1 MVLPAYC
8 TREEVKDA
16 LDFKET
22 ARANAAL
29 DRAIQGARDAVDSLC
44 NRTFVP
50 TVATKFFDW
59 PDVNSPKPWRL
70 WLDESEVITVTQ
82 LVSGGSLV
90 SPSLYLLEPNREGPP
105 FDRIEINRAG
115 TATFN
120 TGLTPQQNIALTGV
134 FGFDLAQAPAGNI
147 VGSLTSSSQTSFP
160 VTDSSALGVHDLLT
174 IEAERMIVTGK
185 SMLSTGQSITA
196 DVAASAN
203 VVIIPTSSSTTAV
216 EGEIIMIDAEKM
228 RVAERAG
235 NSLIVKR
242 AVDGSVLAAH
252 TNGAQIFAPR
262 TVTVARGALGTGAA
276 THGADVAITRQ
287 DWPSAIRQLAVAES
301 VAAFLQEAAG
311 MARTSGSG
319 DNEFEV
325 SGKSL
330 KALRANVYATYGR
343 KARKYAV

>member
-16 LDFKET
+16 LDFKES
-22 ARANAAL
+22 ARANVAL

-50 TVATKFFDW
+50 VVATKFFDW

-70 WLDESEVITVTQ
+70 WLDESEVISVTQ

-147 VGSLTSSSQTSFP
+147 VGSLTSSQTSFP

-185 SMLSTGQSITA
+185 SMLSTGQTLSA
-196 DVAASAN
+196 DIAASAN

-216 EGEIIMIDAEKM
+216 EGETIMIDAEKM
-228 RVAERAG
+228 KVTERAG

-252 TNGAQIFAPR
+252 ANGAQVFAPR

-330 KALRANVYATYGR
+330 AALRRNVYASFGR
-343 KARKYAV
+343 KARKFAV